1 VLRILY
7 FTRSLNVLK
16 CRQIAFPTQVTA
28 AWSQCRPM
36 CTHHPSQIHR
46 IPKLD
51 ISAQVSLGVLLHMY
65 MTCTTTPRLV
75 AVCNDT
81 LLVYHATKNTFTDI
95 SLAEERVDIGSLLSW
110 TLIRIRHPPITT
122 TFCTRA
128 VYMLCIC
135 YFKIHRFWVN
145 TTVLNPGGCVYLYR
159 RP

>member
-1 VLRILY
+1 MLRILY
-7 FTRSLNVLK
+7 FTRSLNVVE

-65 MTCTTTPRLV
+65 MTCTRTPHLV

-81 LLVYHATKNTFTDI
+81 LLVSLVDSSEVQIPCHQKYIYRYLI
-95 SLAEERVDIGSLLSW
+95 S
-110 TLIRIRHPPITT
+110 
-122 TFCTRA
+122 
-128 VYMLCIC
+128 
-135 YFKIHRFWVN
+135 
-145 TTVLNPGGCVYLYR
+145 
-159 RP
+159 